1 MTEKKFRGSGEPNS
15 DISLSKK
22 YPKSG
27 GFPATSRPPRGDRA
41 PIGPMYPLDLYT
53 TLKSKPR
60 NTSRREG
67 LAEFGPSATVIR
79 EVKFEIS
86 TKISEVD
93 FMTFF

>member
-1 MTEKKFRGSGEPNS
+1 MSSKSPKPQDSSGF
-15 DISLSKK
+15 SK
-22 YPKSG
+22 
-27 GFPATSRPPRGDRA
+27 TSRPVRGDRA
-41 PIGPMYPLDLYT
+41 PIGPMYPLELYT
-53 TLKSKPR
+53 KGKS
-60 NTSRREG
+60 NTRRASRREG

>member
-1 MTEKKFRGSGEPNS
+1 MA
-15 DISLSKK
+15 IS
-22 YPKSG
+22 
-27 GFPATSRPPRGDRA
+27 
-41 PIGPMYPLDLYT
+41 PMYPLELYT
-53 TLKSKPR
+53 TLKSNPR
-60 NTSRREG
+60 RTSRREG